1 MAVRSTLALLLLAT
15 SAVSVRAAGQV
26 PASPASRLVGSWHG
40 SLETGTATLRLSLA
54 VARDSTGSLIGYF
67 TSIDQ
72 GNARIPATLVAQGD
86 TLKASMPSVGGEYAG
101 VLNAAGDTMAGVLR
115 QGGGALPL
123 QLVRGGPSAAARP
136 RPQEPQSPFPYRTME
151 LEIASVGGV
160 RLSGTLTLPDGRGP
174 FPAVVLV
181 SGSGPQDRDE
191 SLMGHKPFLVLADHL
206 ARRGIASLRYD
217 DRGIGTST
225 GTFGGS
231 TSADFADD
239 AEAAVRVLRGTQGVM
254 RDRVGIVGHS
264 EGALVGQMVAARSR
278 DVAFLVML
286 AGPGVRGDSLLLLQ
300 TRALL
305 GAAGASADAV
315 ERTARINRRIYAAL
329 TAGADSAETMRRVH
343 AAEAEYLAA
352 LAAAE
357 RPAAERALAAGHAGM
372 FDPWT
377 RYFLAYDPAPVLRR
391 VRVPVLALNGTLDLQ
406 VAHAENLAGIAA
418 ALKAGGNRDYETV
431 ALPRLNHLFQTAS
444 TGAVSEYATIEETM
458 APAALERVVAWIVRR
473 FAPR

>member
-1 MAVRSTLALLLLAT
+1 MSVGRSILLLAL
-15 SAVSVRAAGQV
+15 AAPTAAP
-26 PASPASRLVGSWHG
+26 PASAQVTATPATRFVGSWHG
-40 SLETGTATLRLSLA
+40 SLETGAVTLRLSLT
-54 VARDSTGSLIGYF
+54 VARDSAGSLTGHF

-72 GNARIPATLVAQGD
+72 GNAQIPATLVMQGD
-86 TLKASMPSVGGEYAG
+86 TLKASMPSVGGEFAG
-101 VLNAAGDTMAGVLR
+101 VVNVAGDTMAGVLR

-123 QLVRGGPSAAARP
+123 RLVRGAPSAAAQR
-136 RPQEPQSPFPYRTME
+136 RPQEPQPPFPYRSSE

-191 SLMGHKPFLVLADHL
+191 SLMGHKPFLVLADYL

-217 DRGIGTST
+217 DRGVGRSN
-225 GTFGGS
+225 GRFGGS

-239 AEAAVRVLRGTQGVM
+239 AEAAVRVLRGTRGVIPGG
-254 RDRVGIVGHS
+254 VGIVGHS
-264 EGALVGQMVAARSR
+264 EGALVGQMVAARSP

-305 GAAGASADAV
+305 RAAGASPEAV

-329 TAGADSAETMRRVH
+329 TAGVDSAETMRRVH
-343 AAEAEYLAA
+343 VAEAEYLAT
-352 LAAAE
+352 LPAAE

-377 RYFLAYDPAPVLRR
+377 RYFLAFDPAPVLRR
-391 VRVPVLALNGTLDLQ
+391 VRVPVLALNGTLDVQ

-418 ALKAGGNRDYETV
+418 ALRAGGNRDHETV
-431 ALPRLNHLFQTAS
+431 ALPGLNHLLQTARS
-444 TGAVSEYATIEETM
+444 GAVTEYASIEETM
-458 APAALERVVAWIVRR
+458 SPVALDRVAGWIVRR
-473 FAPR
+473 FTPH